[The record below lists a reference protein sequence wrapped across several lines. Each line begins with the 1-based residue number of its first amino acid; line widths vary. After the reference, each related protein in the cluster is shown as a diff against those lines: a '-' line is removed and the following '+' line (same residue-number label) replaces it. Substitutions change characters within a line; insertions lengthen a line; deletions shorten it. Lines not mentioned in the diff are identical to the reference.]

1 MKFLAAV
8 FLIFIGLSAIF
19 GQDEQS
25 PIVVKEIK
33 YKNWSLKSV
42 RDFTDVNLRDL
53 LKNKK
58 LVAIV
63 YFAPWCHNWQYDAP
77 VLERF
82 YEKYKANGFEVVA
95 VGEYGLVDE
104 MNANLNTF
112 KITFPTVFESQTK
125 SDVYS
130 TLHNTY
136 RRSTGDTREWGS
148 PYYVFI
154 EPGSVSKKGEVL
166 LTRTNVI
173 NGEII
178 ETEGERFIRQKL
190 GLPSEESKLT
200 SKSSKLSEVC
210 DPNKPA
216 RLKKPDE
223 KP

>member
-8 FLIFIGLSAIF
+8 FLILIALSAIF

-25 PIVVKEIK
+25 PIVVKDIK
-33 YKNWSLKSV
+33 YKDWSLKSV

-58 LVAIV
+58 LVAVV

-77 VLERF
+77 ILERF
-82 YEKYKANGFEVVA
+82 YEKYKANGFEIVA
-95 VGEYGLVDE
+95 IGEYGLVDE
-104 MNANLNTF
+104 MNANLKTF
-112 KITFPTVFESQTK
+112 KITFPIVFESQTK

-154 EPGSVSKKGEVL
+154 DPRSVSKNGEVL
-166 LTRTNVI
+166 LTRTSVI
-173 NGEII
+173 NGEMI
-178 ETEGERFIRQKL
+178 EAEGERFIRQKL
-190 GLPSEESKLT
+190 RLPPQESKLI
-200 SKSSKLSEVC
+200 SKSKKDPGVC
-210 DPNKPA
+210 DPNKPSE
-216 RLKKPDE
+216 LIKPKD